1 MRIPKQCIE
10 ITLTTKYDIEKLEC
24 AGNSSQTKN

>member
-10 ITLTTKYDIEKLEC
+10 ITLTTKYDIEKLEFS
-24 AGNSSQTKN
+24 GNTSQTKN